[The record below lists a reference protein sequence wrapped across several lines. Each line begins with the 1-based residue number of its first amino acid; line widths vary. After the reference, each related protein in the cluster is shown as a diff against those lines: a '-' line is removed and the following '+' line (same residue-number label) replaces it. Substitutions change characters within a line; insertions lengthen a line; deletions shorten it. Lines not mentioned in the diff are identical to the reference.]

1 LEALAM
7 THEDRRRALA
17 TDLRRHADMLELI
30 ASMLQELIHLANSTT
45 DILSQRT
52 SELAENVS
60 HVGTHSSR
68 LN

>member
-1 LEALAM
+1 VTRE
-7 THEDRRRALA
+7 EQRRALA
-17 TDLRRHADMLELI
+17 TDLRDHADRLELI

-60 HVGTHSSR
+60 HVGTHSSH